1 MEIVMQKLSYEK
13 PKNAP
18 QAKTGN
24 VDKHGK
30 LILEYKGRGH
40 YNKIAFTGDEPPTK
54 VVLTNKEKAKLQ
66 REKSKRDESQSAK
79 LAGKNGLGRI
89 TTNYAAPLSVVNR

>member
-1 MEIVMQKLSYEK
+1 MQKLRYEK
-13 PKNAP
+13 SKTAP

-24 VDKHGK
+24 LPKA
-30 LILEYKGRGH
+30 LLESKGRGH